1 MDNPIFLLND
11 KAYNTLKWF
20 VQIVLPACAT
30 LYFAL
35 AGLWGFPHGEDVVG
49 TIAAVT
55 TFLGVILGVSTHAYN
70 TSDRKY
76 DGTINTTTNLD
87 EEGNARTVYS
97 LDLNDAP
104 ERMSAKNEVTFK
116 VN

>member
-55 TFLGVILGVSTHAYN
+55 TFLGVILGVSTRAYN
-70 TSDRKY
+70 ASDRKY
-76 DGTINTTTNLD
+76 

-97 LDLNDAP
+97 LDLNDSP